1 MKRLRPQK
9 IVIQERNLRTILS
22 YQVRYYENGKRVGKS
37 FRTRSEAE
45 AFASAL
51 ESARSMPIDSKL
63 NSIELLHAI
72 EFGDM
77 CKQLG
82 VNICDAYEIAKNQI
96 LAFYSKDKG
105 EPAMTLQKLIG
116 QYMALKLRMNCR
128 QATLDEYRV
137 HFNRIERLVGKDTPI
152 TTIDSECIKK
162 FLNACSTIPMKE
174 HSLTRLNA
182 LFNYAVREGYLKE
195 SPSKNIHIEI
205 PKKDHQPPTVF
216 SIPEI
221 KDILTK
227 VLSYDVSTIAA
238 YALLSFAGLRPE
250 EICAKYNSKRTIQW
264 EDIDFEK
271 KEILL
276 PGATSKIRCTRVLSN
291 LPDNLWK
298 FLELTPL
305 KDRKGPVYKWSHS
318 TYRRTYRSVVPKG
331 KKDTFR
337 HSFASYGYHYMPI
350 HQLIEIMGHI
360 RNYNEFCTHYKGVA
374 RPADAKAYF
383 AITPESLKSE

>member
-1 MKRLRPQK
+1 MKRVKTQK
-9 IVIQERNLRTILS
+9 IVIQERQWRHGLS
-22 YQVRYYENGKRVGKS
+22 YFVRYYENETRKGKS
-37 FRTRSEAE
+37 FCTRSEAE
-45 AFASAL
+45 AFVAAL
-51 ESARSMPIDSKL
+51 ESTRSMPIDSKL
-63 NSIELLHAI
+63 NGVELLHAI
-72 EFGDM
+72 QFGNM

-82 VNICDAYEIAKNQI
+82 IHISEGYEKAKNHL
-96 LAFYSKDKG
+96 LALYSKDKG
-105 EPAMTLQKLIG
+105 EPTMTLQKLIG
-116 QYMALKLRMNCR
+116 LHMAFKLRMNCR

-152 TTIDSECIKK
+152 TTIDSECIKN
-162 FLNACSTIPMKE
+162 FLNNCSTISMKE
-174 HSLTRLNA
+174 HSLIRLNA

-195 SPSKNIHIEI
+195 SPSKNIHLEK

-216 SIPEI
+216 TIPEI

-250 EICAKYNSKRTIQW
+250 EICAKYNNKRTIQW

-298 FLELTPL
+298 FLELTPEE
-305 KDRKGPVYKWSHS
+305 DRKGPVYKWAHS
-318 TYRRTYRSVVPKG
+318 KYRRTYRAIVPKG

-337 HSFASYGYHYMPI
+337 HSFPVMVTTI
-350 HQLIEIMGHI
+350 CQ
-360 RNYNEFCTHYKGVA
+360 FT
-374 RPADAKAYF
+374 
-383 AITPESLKSE
+383 SL